1 MMVMTERSTIERHPD
16 IMALRMRYEEV
27 AETPTHRLVG
37 GLTLLSGIYAAIS
50 PWVIGFDNLTS
61 LAVSN
66 LVCGLT
72 VAVIAL
78 GWNSAFER
86 THGVSWTLVILGA
99 WIGVSQWLVRSVDAS
114 QTNTIVNNLIIG
126 GLILLCGL
134 AAMGLSQ
141 QRRAQ
146 TPAAH
151 VGR

>member
-1 MMVMTERSTIERHPD
+1 MTERSTIERHPD

-27 AETPTHRLVG
+27 AETRTHRLVG

-50 PWVIGFDNLTS
+50 PWVIGFESLTP

-66 LVCGLT
+66 LVCGLA

-86 THGVSWTLVILGA
+86 THGLSWTVVVLGA
-99 WIGVSQWLVRSVDAS
+99 WIAVSPWLVRSVDAS

-141 QRRAQ
+141 QRRSQ
-146 TPAAH
+146 SPATH